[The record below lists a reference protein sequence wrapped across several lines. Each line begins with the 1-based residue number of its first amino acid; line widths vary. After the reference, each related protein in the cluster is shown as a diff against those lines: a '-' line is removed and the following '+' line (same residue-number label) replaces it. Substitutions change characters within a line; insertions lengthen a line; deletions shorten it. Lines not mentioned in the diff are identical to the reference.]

1 MSVFTW
7 SIEFLT
13 GGVFIFMAVVTN
25 DIKVIIIFGFF
36 DCILS
41 FVIIPGAYI
50 LNTEVTKAGIV
61 KYGWFRSFRT
71 LFPSKAIQPA
81 ANNNLV

>member
-1 MSVFTW
+1 ML
-7 SIEFLT
+7 IL
-13 GGVFIFMAVVTN
+13 ALVTN
-25 DIKVIIIFGFF
+25 DITIIISLAFF

-61 KYGWFRSFRT
+61 KYGWFRSFRA
-71 LFPSKAIQPA
+71 LFPSKAI
-81 ANNNLV
+81 